1 MERTVDVVC
10 VTSNTGAEMLPD
22 GEREK
27 KVLNRVP
34 EDLELQS
41 VMKLVDVEVN
51 SYKALKSKLNRIKS
65 NECKLTI
72 Q

>member
-1 MERTVDVVC
+1 MEMTVDVVC

-22 GEREK
+22 GERE

-51 SYKALKSKLNRIKS
+51 SYKALKS
-65 NECKLTI
+65 
-72 Q
+72 

>member
-1 MERTVDVVC
+1 MEMTVDVVC
-10 VTSNTGAEMLPD
+10 VTSNTGAEMFPD

-27 KVLNRVP
+27 SSEHSPGGLRTS
-34 EDLELQS
+34 ECDE
-41 VMKLVDVEVN
+41 LVDVEVN
-51 SYKALKSKLNRIKS
+51 SYKALKSKLNRTKS

>member
-1 MERTVDVVC
+1 MEMTVDVVC

-22 GEREK
+22 GERE

>member
-1 MERTVDVVC
+1 
-10 VTSNTGAEMLPD
+10 MLPD
-22 GEREK
+22 GERE

-51 SYKALKSKLNRIKS
+51 SYKALKS
-65 NECKLTI
+65 
-72 Q
+72 

>member
-1 MERTVDVVC
+1 MEMTVDVVC

-22 GEREK
+22 KGGEK
-27 KVLNRVP
+27 KRVLNKVQ
-34 EDLELQS
+34 EDLKLQS

-65 NECKLTI
+65 NKLTI